1 MLLQSENQDLRLF
14 VGHLMGGAWE
24 GLGGVGEWGKKKN
37 DGEAGPGSGLSSGVA
52 VFTLNMWRMR
62 EPRSLRLSTTL
73 KLLM

>member
-1 MLLQSENQDLRLF
+1 MLLQSENQDLRLS
-14 VGHLMGGAWE
+14 VGHLMEGAWE
-24 GLGGVGEWGKKKN
+24 GLGGLASGEKKN
-37 DGEAGPGSGLSSGVA
+37 DGEAEPGSGLSSGVT